1 MTPDPEVLVT
11 WALLAAT
18 VALAGGVAF
27 LMFLAL
33 RALFKWVVG
42 PLRRETPKPM
52 ATAASLPHSVSA
64 SDLYAV
70 RANLDAVSRQLADL
84 EAKIRLAAAYP
95 PRKAYT

>member
-1 MTPDPEVLVT
+1 MIPDPEVLVT
-11 WALLAAT
+11 WALLALAAT
-18 VALAGGVAF
+18 LAVGAVF

-33 RALFKWVVG
+33 RALFRWAVR
-42 PLRRETPKPM
+42 PMRRESSKPM
-52 ATAASLPHSVSA
+52 ATAPSLPHSVSA

-95 PRKAYT
+95 PRKAYS

>member
-1 MTPDPEVLVT
+1 
-11 WALLAAT
+11 
-18 VALAGGVAF
+18 
-27 LMFLAL
+27 MFLAL

>member
-70 RANLDAVSRQLADL
+70 RANLGSRLIQHQKQIVATSAMAD
-84 EAKIRLAAAYP
+84 R
-95 PRKAYT
+95 